1 MLHDGHLE
9 LAEKLI
15 DPAYVEHD
23 PNIPQG
29 RAGLVGQGGGTP
41 QEREREKNPPSLTL
55 VSGSYVLAMWDV
67 QAKDPANSGMVYT
80 YNHFDLTRIQKGMIK
95 EHWNDL
101 RVDPILSLVQK
112 PN

>member
-1 MLHDGHLE
+1 
-9 LAEKLI
+9 
-15 DPAYVEHD
+15 
-23 PNIPQG
+23 
-29 RAGLVGQGGGTP
+29 
-41 QEREREKNPPSLTL
+41 
-55 VSGSYVLAMWDV
+55 
-67 QAKDPANSGMVYT
+67 MVYT